1 MDLKAPIDIT
11 AVMTAVKKHKDL
23 LKAVDRLEAMEV
35 LQHFTPMPG
44 ITDSIELGKVE
55 GGTISS
61 KYNGVFLGDKKMG
74 VIVPRR
80 LVVRPVVMEMADEPE
95 RYRRSYIAEVPGE
108 VRKEHPFELWIIQHG
123 HNLASEDLLNAIFIA
138 KYSAAANDLEI
149 TDAFDGIGTVLG
161 ADRASN
167 LITEALGNMFVTG
180 TLTRANIG
188 DQLKAMFQ
196 SRPETFKRKK
206 SKMFLSATLGDMY
219 DDWRKDEGQIIIG
232 QTEETAGTQYLLGS
246 NGKCELVRLPNL
258 PEGSQFVLLT
268 TRANLVYGFD
278 KESDFKS
285 IRPFM
290 SGNPYLF
297 TATGKYVIGFQA
309 ISIHKTE
316 FCVNEAELS
325 PDVKTLGT
333 LVVNITPAAAV
344 TAGAQWRLE
353 GETAWRDSGDSV
365 PVGTTKL
372 NIEYKEVA
380 GYVAPTSAAL
390 TSVTA
395 TAGQTSTIAA
405 LYVAE

>member
-138 KYSAAANDLEI
+138 KYSAAADDLEI

-161 ADRASN
+161 TDRASN

-232 QTEETAGTQYLLGS
+232 QTEETSGTQYLLGS

-316 FCVNEAELS
+316 FCMNEAELF
-325 PDVKTLGT
+325 PEVKTLGT
-333 LVVNITPAAAV
+333 LVVNITPSGAV